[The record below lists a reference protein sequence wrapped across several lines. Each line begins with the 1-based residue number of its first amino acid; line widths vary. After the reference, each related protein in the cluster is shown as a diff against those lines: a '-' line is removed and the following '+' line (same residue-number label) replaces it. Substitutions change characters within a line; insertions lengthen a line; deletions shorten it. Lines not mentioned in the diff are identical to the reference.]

1 VFAVASVLWVVNSL
15 KTFEIVIAF
24 TTGGA
29 VGVPPIQARTVAVQ
43 QYNSVVVSGGVPDL
57 GAGAAMGVIV
67 TVLTI
72 ILIVLVRR
80 ITAREQVELS

>member
-1 VFAVASVLWVVNSL
+1 M
-15 KTFEIVIAF
+15 
-24 TTGGA
+24 
-29 VGVPPIQARTVAVQ
+29 
-43 QYNSVVVSGGVPDL
+43 SGGVPDL